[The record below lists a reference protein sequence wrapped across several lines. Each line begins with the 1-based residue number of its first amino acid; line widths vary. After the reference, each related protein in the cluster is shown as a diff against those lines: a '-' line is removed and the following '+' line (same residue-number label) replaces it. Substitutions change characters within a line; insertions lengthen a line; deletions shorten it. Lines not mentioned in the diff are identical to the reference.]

1 MSWIKFSLT
10 AKQLKAFHGTCVWL
24 WCLLWLVAGI
34 FGWLSS
40 VTFVSHIS
48 MATALLTSF
57 AAWCS
62 TRVEVKQDEGNDN
75 DN

>member
-1 MSWIKFSLT
+1 MKITSL
-10 AKQLKAFHGTCVWL
+10 QLKWFHGISVWVWAL
-24 WCLLWLVAGI
+24 IWIVAG
-34 FGWLSS
+34 FRGWLSS

-62 TRVEVKQDEGNDN
+62 TRVEVKQDKVDSDE
-75 DN
+75 

>member
-1 MSWIKFSLT
+1 MSLPSFTLT
-10 AKQLKAFHGTCVWL
+10 AIQLKWFHGVCVWVWVL
-24 WCLLWLVAGI
+24 IWIVAGI

-40 VTFVSHIS
+40 VTFVSHVS

-62 TRVEVKQDEGNDN
+62 TRVEVKQDEVASND
-75 DN
+75 